1 MLSVLLLVRGDLHN
15 AFVSY
20 VLQSS
25 AYVGTPKD
33 VAGFWW
39 YALLLYPWTGPL
51 FCGLF
56 VAALLMRAGTSTGVR
71 QVAPLGAAFVALA
84 AFVSIAVPGYWSQ
97 HYLQLAVLPCSAAA
111 GFMLGRV
118 LAAAPQ
124 TSGAFRPALA
134 AAALYAFVTVAPL
147 VVERALTSD
156 PASWNVSH
164 PFSFRRP
171 DVVAAL
177 LSVTKPGDT
186 MSVWG
191 FMPDYFVVSGARDAT
206 ENAHTPFQILDGP
219 YRGYFRDR
227 YLGELRRAPPNVF
240 VDAVG
245 PDSFMFQNSQRE
257 GIASFPALASFVA
270 TNYCLARRV
279 RGTAVYTLRTS
290 QRAGACS

>member
-1 MLSVLLLVRGDLHN
+1 MRG
-15 AFVSY
+15 
-20 VLQSS
+20 
-25 AYVGTPKD
+25 GK
-33 VAGFWW
+33 G
-39 YALLLYPWTGPL
+39 
-51 FCGLF
+51 
-56 VAALLMRAGTSTGVR
+56 TGVR

-97 HYLQLAVLPCSAAA
+97 HYLQLAILPCSAAA
-111 GFMLGRV
+111 GFLLGRT
-118 LAAAPQ
+118 LAAAPK
-124 TSGAFRPALA
+124 TRGAAFRPALG
-134 AAALYAFVTVAPL
+134 AAALYAFVTIAPL

-177 LSVTKPGDT
+177 LSVTRPGDS

-191 FMPDYFVVSGARDAT
+191 FMPDYYVVTGAGDAT

-227 YLGELRRAPPNVF
+227 YLGELRKAPPNVF

-245 PDSFMFQNSQRE
+245 PDSFMFQDSQRE
-257 GIASFPALASFVA
+257 GIASFSALASFVA
-270 TNYCLARRV
+270 SNYCLARRV
-279 RGTAVYTLRTS
+279 RGTAIYTLRASNRT
-290 QRAGACS
+290 GACS